1 MLCHDPEWHGR
12 RELAAVIRGALVG
25 LAATEQPATEQPG
38 TAPAGP
44 DLAAVATRAVRTASG
59 WEITGRK
66 AWVSR
71 VLEAD
76 AFVVFARSPEHLSA
90 FYLPAGSPGL
100 SVTPATRPAA
110 TATGGPGAS

>member
-1 MLCHDPEWHGR
+1 M
-12 RELAAVIRGALVG
+12 
-25 LAATEQPATEQPG
+25 
-38 TAPAGP
+38 
-44 DLAAVATRAVRTASG
+44 ATRAVRTAAG

-100 SVTPATRPAA
+100 SATRPPGR
-110 TATGGPGAS
+110 ATGTAGPGAS